1 MDEQKEFCERLQRT
15 WLALLLASNMRELAA
30 LVVDA
35 ELWIMSNNRGD
46 DYGISVDLPPIAV
59 TYVDTDG
66 KARQALESTLKIAAK
81 GRLRDRNGND
91 TDDFS
96 IEFRVKLLDVE
107 DDWRAVVKELI
118 VNAKDSNQGVVTEK
132 VFTRAKKQVLTYN
145 EMKFASQ
152 SEIRIAQEFERRK
165 VLFFPLPLAVRNDTG
180 DLYKDHREVDFLVCQ
195 EGAWGVLEVA
205 FHPDR
210 YEQDAEK
217 DIWFKKS
224 GLLCIQHY
232 TAERCY
238 NQPAQVVDEFL
249 NILAQHKR

>member
-1 MDEQKEFCERLQRT
+1 MEEQKQFSERLQRT
-15 WLALLLASNMRELAA
+15 WLALLLEANMRELAA

-35 ELWIMSNNRGD
+35 ELWIMSDNWGNEG
-46 DYGISVDLPPIAV
+46 GIHVDLPPTAV

-66 KARQALESTLKIAAK
+66 HARQLLESTLKIAAK
-81 GRLRDRNGND
+81 GRLSDRNGND
-91 TDDFS
+91 VDDFS
-96 IEFRVKLLDVE
+96 IEFRVKLLDIE

-118 VNAKDSNQGVVTEK
+118 VNAKDSNQGIVTEK
-132 VFTRAKKQVLTYN
+132 VFTRARRQVLTYN

-180 DLYKDHREVDFLVCQ
+180 DFYKDHREVDFLVCY
-195 EGAWGVLEVA
+195 EGIWGVLEVA

-217 DIWFKKS
+217 DFWFKKS

-232 TAERCY
+232 TSERCY

-249 NILAQHKR
+249 NILAKHKR

>member
-1 MDEQKEFCERLQRT
+1 MDEQKQFCERLQRT
-15 WLALLLASNMRELAA
+15 WLALLLEANMRELAA

-35 ELWIMSNNRGD
+35 ELWIMGD
-46 DYGISVDLPPIAV
+46 NWDGDYGISVDLPPTAV
-59 TYVDTDG
+59 TYVHTDG
-66 KARQALESTLKIAAK
+66 KARQILESILKIAAK
-81 GRLRDRNGND
+81 GRLHDRNGNGL
-91 TDDFS
+91 DDFK
-96 IEFRVKLLDVE
+96 IEFRVKLLDIE

-118 VNAKDSNQGVVTEK
+118 VNAKDTNQGVVTEK
-132 VFTRAKKQVLTYN
+132 VFTRAKKQVFTYN

-152 SEIRIAQEFERRK
+152 SEIRIAQEFECRK
-165 VLFFPLPLAVRNDTG
+165 VLFFPLPLAVRHDTG
-180 DLYKDHREVDFLVCQ
+180 DFYKDHREVDFLVCH

-210 YEQDAEK
+210 YEPDAEK

-232 TAERCY
+232 TSERCY

-249 NILAQHKR
+249 NILAKHKR